1 MSTRIESTAAT
12 MYRVRDVRA
21 ELARNEKSRAFDSL
35 QLAEKKLDVALIEQR
50 LAIQSSVA
58 FEARLREEVSTG
70 RFDPKVLALSNKLRA
85 IVLGWQQETVNR
97 KARMRESA
105 QVVADAAQHKLVH
118 AERRLES
125 AQTLKTEVARIVS
138 ERTELR
144 AEAALDEQRSGRANS
159 RGPLRGTATS

>member
-35 QLAEKKLDVALIEQR
+35 QVAERKLDAALIEQR

-58 FEARLREEVSTG
+58 FEARLRKEVSSG

-85 IVLGWQQETVNR
+85 IVLGSQQETVNR
-97 KARMRESA
+97 KAHMRESA
-105 QVVADAAQHKLVH
+105 QVVADAAQRKVVH

-125 AQTLKTEVARIVS
+125 AQTLKTEVARTVG

-144 AEAALDEQRSGRANS
+144 AEAALDEQRSLRANA